1 MKHFDYIIAGGG
13 CSGRSLALRMLP
25 YLKTSNK
32 QVLLVDKLSKKENDR
47 TWCFW
52 EKEQDVFEPV
62 VFRKWNH
69 LSFAGS
75 GSRQELDIHP
85 YQYKMIRAVDFY
97 AYTDEQ
103 LSGSSHIIMIQG
115 NVESISTEQEKGY
128 VTIDGT
134 QFIADYVFSSIPQI
148 QEKKP
153 DRYQYLLQHF
163 EGWIIESK
171 SPKFDPERAT
181 LMDFNTAQQAGTSF
195 VYVLP
200 LSSTLALV
208 EYTVFSENELPAA
221 SYTSAL
227 KQYIREQL
235 HCGDY
240 EIKEREKGIIPM
252 SDHPI
257 KSQEGR
263 IIYLGTAGGFTKGST
278 GYTFRF
284 IQKHTAAIVAQLIKT
299 GKPAISAISPGRF
312 ATYDATLLYL
322 LSSRRLS
329 GEKIFSTLF
338 KRNKSTQILKFL
350 DNETSLM
357 EEIRIF
363 KTLQKREFALAL
375 LNRTIAVCSPFH

>member
-32 QVLLVDKLSKKENDR
+32 QVLLVDKVSKKENDR

-52 EKEQDVFEPV
+52 EKDPDVFEPV
-62 VFRKWNH
+62 VYRKWRH

-75 GSRQELDIHP
+75 GSRQELDIQP
-85 YQYKMIRAVDFY
+85 YQYKMIRGADFY

-103 LSGSSHIIMIQG
+103 LSGSSHISVIGG
-115 NVESISTEQEKGY
+115 NVESIYTDQQQGY

-134 QFIADYVFSSIPQI
+134 RFSADYVFSSIPRI

-163 EGWIIESK
+163 EGWIIETK
-171 SPKFDPERAT
+171 SPIFDLERAI

-221 SYTSAL
+221 SYKTAL

-235 HCGDY
+235 HCEDY
-240 EIKEREKGIIPM
+240 DIKEIEKGIIPM

-257 KSQEGR
+257 ESHEGR

-284 IQKHTAAIVAQLIKT
+284 IQKHTAAIVEQLLKS
-299 GKPAISAISPGRF
+299 GRPHISAVSPKRF
-312 ATYDATLLYL
+312 DTYDATLLHL

-375 LNRTIAVCSPFH
+375 LNRTLKLMKTN

>member
-32 QVLLVDKLSKKENDR
+32 QVLLVDKVSKKENDR

-62 VFRKWNH
+62 VYRKWNH

-85 YQYKMIRAVDFY
+85 YQYKMIRGADFY
-97 AYTDEQ
+97 AFTDQQ
-103 LSGSSHIIMIQG
+103 LSESSHISVIQG
-115 NVESISTEQEKGY
+115 NVESIYTEREKGY

-134 QFIADYVFSSIPQI
+134 QFSADYVFSSIPRI
-148 QEKKP
+148 QEKRP
-153 DRYQYLLQHF
+153 EHYQYLLQHF
-163 EGWIIESK
+163 EGWIIECK
-171 SPKFDPERAT
+171 SPTFDPERAT

-208 EYTVFSENELPAA
+208 EYTVFSENELPAL
-221 SYTSAL
+221 SYTTAL

-235 HCGDY
+235 HCEDY
-240 EIKEREKGIIPM
+240 DIKEREKGIIPM

-257 KSQEGR
+257 KAQEGR

-284 IQKHTAAIVAQLIKT
+284 IQKHTAAIVEQLLKS
-299 GKPAISAISPGRF
+299 GHPLISAVSPKRF
-312 ATYDATLLYL
+312 ETYDATLLHL

-338 KRNKSTQILKFL
+338 KRNKSEQILKFL

-363 KTLQKREFALAL
+363 RTLQKREFALAL

>member
-32 QVLLVDKLSKKENDR
+32 QVLLVDKVSKKENDR

-62 VFRKWNH
+62 VFKKWNH

-75 GSRQELDIHP
+75 GSRQELDIQP

-103 LSGSSHIIMIQG
+103 LSGSSQIITIHG
-115 NVESISTEQEKGY
+115 NVESIYTEQEKGY

-134 QFIADYVFSSIPQI
+134 QFSADYVFSSIPRI

-171 SPKFDPERAT
+171 SPTFTPERAT
-181 LMDFNTAQQAGTSF
+181 LMDFNTAQQTGTSF

-208 EYTVFSENELPAA
+208 EYTVFSEYELPAT
-221 SYTSAL
+221 SYTTAL

-235 HCGDY
+235 HCEDY

-257 KSQEGR
+257 KPQEGR

-299 GKPAISAISPGRF
+299 GNPPISAISPGRF

-363 KTLQKREFALAL
+363 KTLQKKEFAMAL
-375 LNRTIAVCSPFH
+375 LKRTIAVCSPFH

>member
-1 MKHFDYIIAGGG
+1 M
-13 CSGRSLALRMLP
+13 
-25 YLKTSNK
+25 
-32 QVLLVDKLSKKENDR
+32 
-47 TWCFW
+47 
-52 EKEQDVFEPV
+52 
-62 VFRKWNH
+62 
-69 LSFAGS
+69 
-75 GSRQELDIHP
+75 
-85 YQYKMIRAVDFY
+85 
-97 AYTDEQ
+97 
-103 LSGSSHIIMIQG
+103 
-115 NVESISTEQEKGY
+115 
-128 VTIDGT
+128 
-134 QFIADYVFSSIPQI
+134 
-148 QEKKP
+148 
-153 DRYQYLLQHF
+153 
-163 EGWIIESK
+163 
-171 SPKFDPERAT
+171 
-181 LMDFNTAQQAGTSF
+181 
-195 VYVLP
+195 
-200 LSSTLALV
+200 
-208 EYTVFSENELPAA
+208 PAA

>member
-13 CSGRSLALRMLP
+13 CAGRSLALRMLP

-32 QVLLVDKLSKKENDR
+32 QVLLVDKTRKIENDR

-52 EKEQDVFEPV
+52 EKQQDVFEPV
-62 VFRKWNH
+62 VFRKWSH
-69 LSFAGS
+69 LSFVSAAEH
-75 GSRQELDIHP
+75 QELDIHP
-85 YQYKMIRAVDFY
+85 YQYKMIRGADFY
-97 AYTDEQ
+97 AYTGEQ
-103 LSGSSHIIMIQG
+103 LSESSHISMIQG
-115 NVESISTEQEKGY
+115 NVESISTEEEKGY

-134 QFIADYVFSSIPQI
+134 KFSADYVFSSIPRI
-148 QEKKP
+148 RKKKP

-171 SPKFDPERAT
+171 SPVFDAERAT
-181 LMDFNTAQQAGTSF
+181 LMDFNTTQHAGTSF

-208 EYTVFSENELPAA
+208 EYTVFSENELPDAA
-221 SYTSAL
+221 YTTAL

-235 HCGDY
+235 HCKDY
-240 EIKEREKGIIPM
+240 DIKEREKGIIPM

-257 KSQEGR
+257 NPGEGR

-284 IQKHTAAIVAQLIKT
+284 IQKHTAAIVAQLLKS
-299 GKPAISAISPGRF
+299 GHPYISAVSPKRF
-312 ATYDATLLYL
+312 ETYDATLLHL
-322 LSSRRLS
+322 LSSKRLS
-329 GEKIFSTLF
+329 GEEIFSTLF
-338 KRNKSTQILKFL
+338 KKNSSRQILKFL

-363 KTLQKREFALAL
+363 KTLQKKEFAIAL
-375 LNRTIAVCSPFH
+375 WNRSLKLIKAN

>member
-52 EKEQDVFEPV
+52 EKQPDVFESV
-62 VFRKWNH
+62 VFRKWSH
-69 LSFAGS
+69 LSFAS
-75 GSRQELDIHP
+75 SACCQELDIHP
-85 YQYKMIRAVDFY
+85 YQYKMIRGADFY
-97 AYTDEQ
+97 AYTEQQ
-103 LSGSSHIIMIQG
+103 LSESSHIKMVQG
-115 NVESISTEQEKGY
+115 NVESIYTDGEKGY

-134 QFIADYVFSSIPQI
+134 QFSADYVFSSIPRI
-148 QEKKP
+148 QKKRP

-163 EGWIIESK
+163 EGWMIESK
-171 SPKFDPERAT
+171 SPVFNPERAT

-221 SYTSAL
+221 AYTTAL
-227 KQYIREQL
+227 KQYLREQL
-235 HCGDY
+235 HCEDY
-240 EIKEREKGIIPM
+240 DIKEREKGVIPM

-257 KSQEGR
+257 KPQEDR

-284 IQKHTAAIVAQLIKT
+284 IQKHTAAIVAQLQQS
-299 GKPAISAISPGRF
+299 GSPHISALSPKRF
-312 ATYDATLLYL
+312 DTYDAILLHL

-329 GEKIFSTLF
+329 GEEIFSTLF
-338 KRNKSTQILKFL
+338 KRNKSAQILKFL

-375 LNRTIAVCSPFH
+375 LKRTIAVCLPFR